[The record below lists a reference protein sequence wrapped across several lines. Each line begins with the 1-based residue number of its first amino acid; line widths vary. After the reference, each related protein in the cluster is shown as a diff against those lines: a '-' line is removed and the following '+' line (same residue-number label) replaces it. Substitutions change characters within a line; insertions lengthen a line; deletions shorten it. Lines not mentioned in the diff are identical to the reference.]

1 MCLQNAF
8 FLSLDMIFVKTLLR
22 SQYLR
27 LKFCAKKHIFF
38 VTLANIQQ
46 KCAHILQKDIKPMR
60 TTCCLTMYC
69 ICRDLSVFHQRS
81 LHLRVQLKLN
91 FGGGDNETV
100 HLGNKRLAGAISWR
114 EVCCEIAKTFFL
126 HFHFSKG
133 DNWQWSAPSLQNLK
147 IRAVSLLQ
155 NTNGSVPDYTYLGYW
170 VIHERT
176 DKTEI

>member
-1 MCLQNAF
+1 MQKN
-8 FLSLDMIFVKTLLR
+8 TL
-22 SQYLR
+22 
-27 LKFCAKKHIFF
+27 A

-46 KCAHILQKDIKPMR
+46 KCAYILQKDIKPIR

-114 EVCCEIAKTFFL
+114 EVCCEIAKNFFSALSLFQRWQLTMICSLSSEFKDKGCSIITKYKRQCAGLYLPWLLSDSWKDRQNWNLNLCRAAFAIIAMILCHFFL
-126 HFHFSKG
+126 SYIFS
-133 DNWQWSAPSLQNLK
+133 
-147 IRAVSLLQ
+147 
-155 NTNGSVPDYTYLGYW
+155 
-170 VIHERT
+170 
-176 DKTEI
+176 

>member
-1 MCLQNAF
+1 MDRCAYKMRF
-8 FLSLDMIFVKTLLR
+8 FLQKNTL
-22 SQYLR
+22 
-27 LKFCAKKHIFF
+27 FF

-46 KCAHILQKDIKPMR
+46 KCAHILQKDIKPIR

-69 ICRDLSVFHQRS
+69 ICRDLSVFHQRP

-91 FGGGDNETV
+91 FGEGDNETV

-114 EVCCEIAKTFFL
+114 EVCSEIAKTFFL

-133 DNWQWSAPSLQNLK
+133 DNWQWSAPSFQNLK
-147 IRAVSLLQ
+147 IRAVPLLQ
-155 NTNGSVPDYTYLGYW
+155 NTNGSVPNYTYLGYS
-170 VIHERT
+170 VIHEKT

>member
-1 MCLQNAF
+1 
-8 FLSLDMIFVKTLLR
+8 MIFVKTLRSIWDLR
-22 SQYLR
+22 
-27 LKFCAKKHIFF
+27 KKTHYFF
-38 VTLANIQQ
+38 VTIANIQQ
-46 KCAHILQKDIKPMR
+46 KCAHILQKDIKPIR

-81 LHLRVQLKLN
+81 LHLRIQLKLN

-133 DNWQWSAPSLQNLK
+133 ANWQWSAPSLQNLK
-147 IRAVSLLQ
+147 IRAVPLLQ